1 VGSNDVGVTGTH
13 RTAATYGLG
22 GQYDATPM
30 IGLRLSWERYNV
42 GVVGENANGNLYSLA
57 AAFRF

>member
-1 VGSNDVGVTGTH
+1 MGVTGTH

-30 IGLRLSWERYNV
+30 IGLRLSWERYNA